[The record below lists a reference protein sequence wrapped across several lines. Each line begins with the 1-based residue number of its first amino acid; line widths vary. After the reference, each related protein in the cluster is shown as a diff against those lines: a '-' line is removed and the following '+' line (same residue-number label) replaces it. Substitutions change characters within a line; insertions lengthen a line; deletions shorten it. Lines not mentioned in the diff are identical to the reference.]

1 MIKPS
6 VTAMSAAKKRAKA
19 RGRSGTPINLMDILK
34 ALDKLHKQVEELEKE
49 VHSKRDY

>member
-6 VTAMSAAKKRAKA
+6 VAAKASAKKRAKA
-19 RGRSGTPINLMDILK
+19 RGKSSIPINIMDVIK
-34 ALDKLHKQVEELEKE
+34 SIDVMSKKLNELEKE